1 MVRSK
6 RGGVMSIQTIEQ
18 TAEPDTA
25 SSFRIRDVLWTLGM
39 CAASLGLTPLVA
51 FYALLVA

>member
-1 MVRSK
+1 MIRSK

-18 TAEPDTA
+18 ASEPDTG

-39 CAASLGLTPLVA
+39 CAVSLGLTPLVA

>member
-1 MVRSK
+1 
-6 RGGVMSIQTIEQ
+6 MSIQTTEQ